1 MIVDC
6 DVIAA
11 PHEQSETLSTVDRIE
26 ETFGRKP
33 EKMLADTAHGTGV
46 NLAGM
51 EERGVDF
58 YTPVMSQAPRRA
70 TRQNVPT

>member
-6 DVIAA
+6 DVMAD
-11 PHEQSETLSTVDRIE
+11 PNEQTETLPTVDRIE
-26 ETFGRKP
+26 ETFGQKP
-33 EKMLADTAHGTGV
+33 EKMLADTAHGTGA

-58 YTPVMSQAPRRA
+58 YTP
-70 TRQNVPT
+70 